1 MRKWVIPMMG
11 LVVLAGMVVLVAIHR
26 PSGSPGK
33 HSSGYPDTGEADVA
47 PHGATGSTPPV
58 PYVTFATDARLD
70 DGTPFVSWDVT
81 STIPFLFLSSKGEAS
96 GQLAFRLGLWNTDT
110 GTITLRDDSLFS
122 VSEECRIFWDGSERF
137 IVCRTRAGDAGRLR
151 VTVNDRR
158 LSVRVPELALSLP
171 SNRHSLVAVLP
182 GDSGVASAYRGLLGG
197 ATLEIQG
204 GPLEGK
210 VDLVPP
216 NLPPNA
222 EVLGP
227 VAMDA
232 DSASRLVVYV
242 ETFRAASKDGQ
253 GYTLCSILAAT
264 WDGRGV
270 SWRVVAKD
278 MDVNE
283 AGAGSQMGRYGDRL
297 AVCDYRGVRLL
308 DLVTGELEPLAE
320 LDAAMKTF
328 IKENVKETEYA
339 ASPVPGSYRDFL
351 LVQWDIPSV
360 EGGRDTPITFIP
372 TSYLAAVRGGEV
384 VGEVKRVDNRM
395 WIEKDGKVT
404 AEIGV
409 PPEAWILPR

>member
-1 MRKWVIPMMG
+1 MRKWVLG

-33 HSSGYPDTGEADVA
+33 VPSGYPDTGETDVT
-47 PHGATGSTPPV
+47 PGGATDTTPPV
-58 PYVTFATDARLD
+58 PYVTFATDARPN

-81 STIPFLFLSSKGEAS
+81 STIPFLIPKGDADGRFS
-96 GQLAFRLGLWNTDT
+96 FRLGLWNTDT
-110 GTITLRDDSLFS
+110 GTITLRDGSLFS
-122 VSEECRIFWDGSERF
+122 VPEECRVFWDGSERF
-137 IVCRTRAGDAGRLR
+137 IVCPTRTDDAGSLQ

-158 LSVRVPELALSLP
+158 LSVRAPNLALSLP
-171 SNRHSLVAVLP
+171 SNRRSLVAVLP
-182 GDSGVASAYRGLLGG
+182 DDSGVASAYRRLPGG

-210 VDLVPP
+210 VGLVPP
-216 NLPPNA
+216 DLPSNA

-232 DSASRLVVYV
+232 DSASRVVVYV
-242 ETFRAASKDGQ
+242 ETFRVASKDGQ

-264 WDGRGV
+264 WDGKAV

-278 MDVNE
+278 MDINE
-283 AGAGSQMGRYGDRL
+283 AGAGSRMNRHGGSL
-297 AVCDYRGVRLL
+297 AVGDWRGVRLL
-308 DLVTGELEPLAE
+308 DLVTGELKPLAG
-320 LDAAMKTF
+320 LDAAMKSF
-328 IKENVKETEYA
+328 KKENVKETEYA
-339 ASPVPGSYRDFL
+339 APPVPGSYRDFL

-360 EGGRDTPITFIP
+360 KGGQDSPLTFIP

-384 VGEVKRVDNRM
+384 VGEVKRVDDRM

-409 PPEAWILPR
+409 PPEEWILPR